1 MLLSECTKLHEGV
14 TVYDMY
20 GEIYN
25 NDLGIKF
32 TRHGLIPKS
41 QFAPEKIL
49 ITSYQEGQ
57 FKMPN
62 GAYSNYLLNAQ
73 YLDDNDQLTGVP
85 YNIWADEPGEN
96 LLSRIQKV

>member
-1 MLLSECTKLHEGV
+1 MLLSECTQLHEGV

-25 NDLGIKF
+25 DDLGIKF
-32 TRHGLIPKS
+32 KRHGLIPKT
-41 QFAPEKIL
+41 QFTPDKIL
-49 ITSYQEGQ
+49 ITSYKEGQ

-62 GAYSNYLLNAQ
+62 GAYSNYVLNAQ
-73 YLDDNDQLTGVP
+73 YLGDDDQLTGVP
-85 YNIWADEPGEN
+85 YNIWADAPSEN